1 MDIDFANLQLQYKNK
16 AEINKQIEIVLNKS
30 NYILGEEV
38 FELEKNLKNL
48 PMQKTSSVVP
58 LELTLFCLLLSID
71 LHPGDEVI
79 TTPFTWVSFR
89 NYCNIKS
96 KACIC

>member
-1 MDIDFANLQLQYKNK
+1 MDIDFANLQLQYKKYK

-38 FELEKNLKNL
+38 FELEKNLKIL

-58 LELTLFCLLLSID
+58 LELTLF
-71 LHPGDEVI
+71 
-79 TTPFTWVSFR
+79 
-89 NYCNIKS
+89 
-96 KACIC
+96 ACYAIN